1 MDTSLMI
8 TAAIILIPF
17 IVGYTIYA
25 GLIRKKNMV
34 LEALSGID
42 VQFQK
47 RADLVPN
54 MLKAA
59 KNYMEHEKELFSEI
73 VELRNSANASY
84 DKSDPQQVGKHIE
97 AENLLKSKID
107 ALKITVENY
116 PELKSDA
123 TMLDAMDSMETVEGN
138 LSAARRFYN
147 SAVGDL
153 NNAVEIFPSSLF
165 ANWLNI
171 RQMPFF
177 EADESSRKAI
187 DASDYL

>member
-59 KNYMEHEKELFSEI
+59 KKYMEHEKELFSEI

-123 TMLDAMDSMETVEGN
+123 TMLDAMDSMENVEGN

>member
-123 TMLDAMDSMETVEGN
+123 TMLDAMDSMENVEGN